1 MLRSGVG
8 VTVVLTESCQYV
20 LDVCI
25 RLQKKNVSWE
35 EKICNSTSIAGRVEF
50 NGTAFVV
57 LGWQLLECCYCKTSG
72 TAPTDNQQVVCLT
85 DGYCALSCT
94 FSSFDGS
101 IPVLLLLCCNTQ
113 FLKIVV
119 HSV

>member
-57 LGWQLLECCYCKTSG
+57 LGWQLLECCYGKTNG
-72 TAPTDNQQVVCLT
+72 TAPTDNQQVVVVPFPVHLVHLMEV
-85 DGYCALSCT
+85 YQSYFNCAVICSL
-94 FSSFDGS
+94 
-101 IPVLLLLCCNTQ
+101 
-113 FLKIVV
+113 
-119 HSV
+119 

>member
-1 MLRSGVG
+1 LWELAVKGLMLRSDVG
-8 VTVVLTESCQYV
+8 VTVVLTESCQCV

-35 EKICNSTSIAGRVEF
+35 EKICNSTSIAGWVEF

-57 LGWQLLECCYCKTSG
+57 LGWQLLECCYGKTSG

-85 DGYCALSCT
+85 DGCCALSCT

-101 IPVLLLLCCNTQ
+101 IPVLL
-113 FLKIVV
+113 
-119 HSV
+119 